1 MHGVPNSERPARPW
15 RRSQATRSTPGL
27 RGSAAHLPR
36 TSTEA
41 TRATAPL
48 PAASRSRPIPHALCV
63 PAASGRPP
71 RPARRHPSRRARP
84 RGFPPERRRARGRPG
99 ARGSGRGGR
108 QARATVLGQTAGHAA
123 RAGRERA
130 LTGEV
135 MRRTAPRSSPD
146 GHSASEPSPSLR
158 TATQPPSRRHR
169 SPVGFPASCGGAA
182 PSLVRVRGAAG
193 APGIGGPD
201 CGRPSAPGGEPPYPD
216 LSADP
221 PPSRLRVPGAGED
234 VWEKNDSSLARNTI
248 Q

>member
-1 MHGVPNSERPARPW
+1 MHGVPNPERPARPW
-15 RRSQATRSTPGL
+15 RRSQAIRSAPGL

-36 TSTEA
+36 TFTEA

-48 PAASRSRPIPHALCV
+48 PAASRSRPIPHAPCV

-71 RPARRHPSRRARP
+71 GPARCHPSRRARSH
-84 RGFPPERRRARGRPG
+84 GFPPERRPAPGRPG

-108 QARATVLGQTAGHAA
+108 QARAAVLGQTAGHAA

-158 TATQPPSRRHR
+158 TATAAQPPPQIASPFPCLLRRRCPLTSARARRRGGPWDRWSGLRPLFRSGSRTAL
-169 SPVGFPASCGGAA
+169 PG
-182 PSLVRVRGAAG
+182 RVRGSPALTSPCTWCWRRREG
-193 APGIGGPD
+193 KK
-201 CGRPSAPGGEPPYPD
+201 
-216 LSADP
+216 LH
-221 PPSRLRVPGAGED
+221 
-234 VWEKNDSSLARNTI
+234 SSLARNTI